1 MPVSSTDYDL
11 TNYAES
17 NFAFLTPDPP
27 TSVTATV
34 ENTDV
39 FPYTVTVNWV
49 RPSDIGTGTLSSYEV
64 YRDSVLVATVD
75 DLILTYE
82 DEPPELFEYVYTV
95 TATSNDGTSDA
106 SAEASITLSR
116 HKTGKK
122 LVSFPEVQHTQE
134 IIRVRG
140 NTRLPLDKEKI
151 VIRASAFENTI
162 HSISYKGVVSTI
174 IEGTIKGT
182 GSRNVKSKAMIIGS
196 KLNNIT
202 ESITIKGKKDY
213 IILIDKIKQII

>member
-1 MPVSSTDYDL
+1 MALLTESGLDL
-11 TNYAES
+11 ETES
-17 NFAFLTPDPP
+17 GLELNRESYVAPIP
-27 TSVTATV
+27 TS
-34 ENTDV
+34 
-39 FPYTVTVNWV
+39 
-49 RPSDIGTGTLSSYEV
+49 G
-64 YRDSVLVATVD
+64 
-75 DLILTYE
+75 
-82 DEPPELFEYVYTV
+82 
-95 TATSNDGTSDA
+95 
-106 SAEASITLSR
+106 
-116 HKTGKK
+116 GKK
-122 LVSFPEVQHTQE
+122 LISFPQVQHIQGV
-134 IIRVRG
+134 IRVRG

-162 HSISYKGVVSTI
+162 HSISYKGVVNTI

>member
-1 MPVSSTDYDL
+1 MSFSYLSYSDDYNLDIFPPSQVTGLTAIAGNGKVALTWVEPATGGSVITDFTIQQSIDDATWATIVDGVSSI
-11 TNYAES
+11 AS
-17 NFAFLTPDPP
+17 
-27 TSVTATV
+27 
-34 ENTDV
+34 
-39 FPYTVTVNWV
+39 YTVTGLDN
-49 RPSDIGTGTLSSYEV
+49 GTLYYFKVSASNISGAGDYSTSKSATPSY
-64 YRDSVLVATVD
+64 T
-75 DLILTYE
+75 
-82 DEPPELFEYVYTV
+82 
-95 TATSNDGTSDA
+95 
-106 SAEASITLSR
+106 
-116 HKTGKK
+116 TGKK
-122 LVSFPEVQHTQE
+122 LISFPEVQHIQGA
-134 IIRVRG
+134 IRVRG

-162 HSISYKGVVSTI
+162 HSISYKGVVNTI